1 MAQFGVLGKLISL
14 ALLHGEQMDEA
25 FRSLI
30 TALQLP
36 MFSFPKTDAEVR
48 AFHDVWLLV
57 IAVHTHA
64 SVCIRAG

>member
-36 MFSFPKTDAEVR
+36 MFGFPKTDAEVR
-48 AFHDVWLLV
+48 AFHDVCVV
-57 IAVHTHA
+57 IGDSRTYA
-64 SVCIRAG
+64 R